1 MTAQSAIKRLFFG
14 VEVQA
19 PWPAKLPLGRHLHEN
34 QRHLT
39 LAFLGNIPYAP
50 LQELLSHLPQL
61 HLTVGL
67 TGYFDTCLMLP
78 LRHPNVIAW
87 RAHWYEADNAL
98 VHFQKEFSHWLTVQ
112 GYKLDQREWLP
123 HATLARRPFDPHAWK
138 KTFEPLPF
146 YTKAIHLYESTGQ
159 LNYVPLWSY
168 PLQEPFEEIEHTADM
183 AFIIRGQTLSEL
195 YHNAF
200 TALAFK
206 QPALL
211 TFFEAQT
218 HLSSLD
224 DVIIAL
230 NAIVGRADSVIGCP
244 LKAISFHGE
253 IAHLD
258 DTTLQWEMIVDV

>member
-1 MTAQSAIKRLFFG
+1 MPSPIKRLFFAI
-14 VEVQA
+14 EVQA
-19 PWPAKLPLGRHLHEN
+19 PWPAKLPLGRHLQEH

-50 LQELLSHLPQL
+50 LQALLPHLPQPPL
-61 HLTVGL
+61 KVGL
-67 TGYFDTCLMLP
+67 TGYFDACLMLP
-78 LRHPNVIAW
+78 PRHPNVVAW
-87 RAHWYEADNAL
+87 RAHWHEADNVL
-98 VHFQKEFSHWLTVQ
+98 VHFQKEFSAWLTQQ

-146 YTKAIHLYESTGQ
+146 YTKALHLYESTGQ
-159 LNYVPLWSY
+159 LNYEPLWSY
-168 PLQEPFEEIEHTADM
+168 PFQEPFEEIEHTADM
-183 AFIIRGQTLSEL
+183 AFIVRGHSLEEL

-206 QPALL
+206 DPALL
-211 TFFEAQT
+211 AFFEAQLT
-218 HLSSLD
+218 LTSLD

-230 NAIVGRADSVIGCP
+230 NSLVGRADGVIGCP

-253 IAHLD
+253 VAQLEDAI
-258 DTTLQWEMIVDV
+258 LQWEMIVDV